1 MLFID
6 KHTISSIETLEN
18 GKARL
23 RIYENKKVIF
33 EKIYNTFR
41 GAKHAET
48 VFLKYGLPDKRF

>member
-1 MLFID
+1 MLFVD

-23 RIYENKKVIF
+23 RLYENGKIVF

>member
-18 GKARL
+18 RKARL
-23 RIYENKKVIF
+23 RLYKNGKIVF
-33 EKIYNTFR
+33 EKVYNTFR

-48 VFLKYGLPDKRF
+48 VFLKYGLPDERF